1 MICSLC
7 RIYCMEYI
15 LLSMPVLSLT
25 YTYDIHVYTFDILN
39 IYMVYTVNTQ
49 VYARY
54 MHVYA
59 NFIQLTVYWF
69 DWDSMLDEAS
79 INVDY
84 ERYWH
89 TIRATPYLG
98 QLERYCSIR
107 CPELSLTILSS

>member
-1 MICSLC
+1 
-7 RIYCMEYI
+7 
-15 LLSMPVLSLT
+15 
-25 YTYDIHVYTFDILN
+25 
-39 IYMVYTVNTQ
+39 MVYTVNTQ

-59 NFIQLTVYWF
+59 NFIPLTVYRF

-98 QLERYCSIR
+98 QLERYCSIG
-107 CPELSLTILSS
+107 CPKLSLTILCS